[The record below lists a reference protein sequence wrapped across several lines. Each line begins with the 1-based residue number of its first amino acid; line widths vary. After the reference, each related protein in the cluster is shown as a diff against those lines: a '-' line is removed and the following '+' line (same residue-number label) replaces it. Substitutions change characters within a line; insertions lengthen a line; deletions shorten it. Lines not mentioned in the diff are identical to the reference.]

1 MLASLAYWN
10 FWVLLWLYRTNIED
24 ERVSLNDFFALSHH
38 HSNSAG
44 LGSFVLS
51 EKIGLLI
58 VMRDMNLVTH
68 ILCSVFD
75 NKSKKWPKIILFS
88 HVKSSIS
95 EKTAQKPRG
104 CQLLGENW
112 LETSSLLSSLSRHRL
127 STIDELI
134 LSFSSLQVFYWVFG
148 SSRLAFLLFNTLLK
162 EKSLQICI
170 GAHSRRSKLKN
181 GLSGGLVVL

>member
-1 MLASLAYWN
+1 MAVSNHYWGWKGLIERFFRTFPSSLQLCWIRFFCPFRKN
-10 FWVLLWLYRTNIED
+10 RTTD
-24 ERVSLNDFFALSHH
+24 CHERHEP
-38 HSNSAG
+38 SNPH
-44 LGSFVLS
+44 F
-51 EKIGLLI
+51 
-58 VMRDMNLVTH
+58 
-68 ILCSVFD
+68 VFD

-134 LSFSSLQVFYWVFG
+134 LSFSLQVFYWVFG